1 MKLFRPEEIAEGMM
15 KLVEDETLNGAAL
28 VVINDEHQLIKLPTK
43 EVDLSYDLI

>member
-28 VVINDEHQLIKLPTK
+28 VVKGGDYKLIKLPSN
-43 EVDLSYDLI
+43 VADLPFDLI